1 MHGAELRNK
10 VVNDEIDYFL
20 LKSILSEYDRPREKI
35 STLLKSGVLIRV
47 KKGLYVFGNQYKRK
61 AICKEVLANLIYG
74 PSAISF
80 TYALS
85 FYGLIPERVVT
96 ITSITNKKNKIF
108 DTPLGRFTYQYIHS
122 DKYSIGIT
130 QLELD
135 ETHHILIATP
145 EKALADQI
153 LFFSSHLQINSD
165 KDAKEFLFDDLRLD
179 KKIASEFN
187 FKLFNDIAHRYDN
200 TNVNKIADFL
210 DKRRK
215 KWI

>member
-47 KKGLYVFGNQYKRK
+47 KKGLYVFGKKYNRK

-96 ITSITNKKNKIF
+96 VTNITNKKNKIF
-108 DTPLGRFTYQYIHS
+108 DTPLGRFTYQYIHP
-122 DKYSIGIT
+122 DKYAIGIT

-135 ETHHILIATP
+135 ETHNILIATP

-153 LFFSSHLQINSD
+153 LLVSSHMQLNSD
-165 KDAKEFLFDDLRLD
+165 KDSKEFLFSDLRLD
-179 KKIASEFN
+179 KNILSKFN
-187 FKLFNDIAHRYDN
+187 LKLFTTIANLYDN
-200 TNVNKIADFL
+200 KNINKIADFL
-210 DKRRK
+210 DKRRI